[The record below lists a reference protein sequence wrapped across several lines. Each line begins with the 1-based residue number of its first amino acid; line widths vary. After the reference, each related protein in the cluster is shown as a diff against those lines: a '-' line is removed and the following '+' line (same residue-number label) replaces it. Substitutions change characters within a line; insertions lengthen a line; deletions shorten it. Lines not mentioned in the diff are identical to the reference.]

1 MEFEF
6 NKKYYLVMFDKNGRS
21 IFDTVLMSLTLQ
33 HQLKTLH
40 EYVFFNR
47 IDEIY
52 IYDEDLYRQSLEDN
66 SIDMLSDSFI
76 GIATVHHLGG
86 KNYILKWR

>member
-1 MEFEF
+1 MKFEL

-21 IFDTVLMSLTLQ
+21 IFDTVLMSLTLE
-33 HQLKTLH
+33 HELKTLY
-40 EYVFFNR
+40 EYVSFNR

-76 GIATVHHLGG
+76 GIAKVHHLGG
-86 KNYILKWR
+86 KNYILEWR